1 MQVLIILILIYL
13 LLVIQAQLGFAFCP
27 DLLLVAVIVLS
38 LKRRPSGALGY
49 AFLSGFLQDVL
60 LSTSFFNTLSKTLT
74 VAFANLLKGYLV
86 FERRTIA
93 LILVLILSPLAIF
106 MNSIWALF
114 FSGTKIHIFA
124 VMLSAL
130 VVTLLNLLLTP
141 VILYIFD
148 RFVGD

>member
-1 MQVLIILILIYL
+1 MQVLIILVLIYL
-13 LLVIQAQLGFAFCP
+13 LVVIQAQMGYIFRP
-27 DLLLVAVIVLS
+27 DLLLITVIVLA
-38 LKRRPSGALGY
+38 LKRRPTSAMGY
-49 AFLSGFLQDVL
+49 AFLCGFLQDAL
-60 LSTSFFNTLSKTLT
+60 LSTNFFNTLTKTLT
-74 VAFANLLKGYLV
+74 AVLANYLKGFLV
-86 FERRTIA
+86 FDRRTIA

-114 FSGTKIHIFA
+114 FSGTKIQILA

-141 VILYIFD
+141 IILYIFD